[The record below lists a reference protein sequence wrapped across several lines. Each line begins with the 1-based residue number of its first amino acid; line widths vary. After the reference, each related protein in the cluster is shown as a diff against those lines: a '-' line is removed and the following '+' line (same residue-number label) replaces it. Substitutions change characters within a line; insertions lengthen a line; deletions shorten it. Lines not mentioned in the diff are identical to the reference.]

1 MPFHLLCCN
10 NELAKRWPKVRIAV
24 IGGGINGLAS
34 AWQLALAGHQV
45 ELFERQALMQ
55 ATSAASSKL
64 LHGGLRYLEQGELRL
79 VHEALQER
87 RWWIKKAPH
96 LTRRLPILYPIYQNG
111 RRPRWQLKI
120 GLWLYDVLSSRKGIG
135 RHRWLTAEQ
144 TLRCSPDLKASGLRG
159 AYLFFDGQMQDQQLG
174 LWVAAQAEK
183 QGVIIHQYCTVQAVS
198 ATASLRL
205 QGESEWR
212 QFDRVVNV
220 AGPWSN
226 QLLEQS
232 GLPVQQSLDL
242 VRGSHLLLP
251 ALGRYGHM
259 LEVPGE
265 KRIVFVLPYQ
275 GQTLLGTTEVRQ
287 SLSEP
292 IECSVAERSYLLD
305 LYNHYFQTS
314 RTQGDI
320 LREFA
325 GVRPLLGGSDQASTA
340 SREYSMHWQQHL
352 LTVTGGKWTTARA
365 LAKQV
370 VAKVATS

>member
-1 MPFHLLCCN
+1 M
-10 NELAKRWPKVRIAV
+10 RIAV

-34 AWQLALAGHQV
+34 AWQLALSGHHV

-96 LTRRLPILYPIYQNG
+96 LTRRLPILYPIYQEG

-120 GLWLYDVLSSRKGIG
+120 GLWLYDFLSARKGIG

-144 TLRCSPDLKASGLRG
+144 TLRCSPELKASGLCG

-183 QGVIIHQYCTVQAVS
+183 QGVMIHPYCTVQAVS
-198 ATASLRL
+198 ATAALLL

-212 QFDRVVNV
+212 QFDRLVNV

-232 GLPVQQSLDL
+232 GLPVTQSLDL

-251 ALGRYGHM
+251 PVGRYGHM

-287 SLSEP
+287 TLAEP
-292 IECSVAERSYLLD
+292 IECSAAERDYLLNI
-305 LYNHYFQTS
+305 YNHYFQTARS
-314 RTQGDI
+314 RQHI
-320 LREFA
+320 IREFA

-340 SREYSMHWQQHL
+340 SREYSMHWQQQL

-365 LAKQV
+365 LARQV
-370 VAKVATS
+370 VAQVATS

>member
-1 MPFHLLCCN
+1 M
-10 NELAKRWPKVRIAV
+10 RIAV

-45 ELFERQALMQ
+45 ELFERDALMQ

-64 LHGGLRYLEQGELRL
+64 LHGGLRYLEQGHLRL
-79 VHEALQER
+79 VRESLLER
-87 RWWIKKAPH
+87 RWWIKKAPR
-96 LTRRLPILYPIYQNG
+96 LTRRLPILYPIYQDG

-120 GLWLYDVLSSRKGIG
+120 GLWLYDFLSGRRGIG
-135 RHRWLTAEQ
+135 RHRWLSPEQ
-144 TLRCSPDLKASGLRG
+144 LLRCSPDLNPEGLTG
-159 AYLFFDGQMQDQQLG
+159 GYLFFDGQMQDQQLG
-174 LWVAAQAEK
+174 LWVASQAEK
-183 QGVIIHQYCTVQAVS
+183 HGVKIHQHCPVQAV
-198 ATASLRL
+198 TADAAIQLKGNSNWL
-205 QGESEWR
+205 

-232 GLPVQQSLDL
+232 GIEVTQPLDL

-251 ALGRYGHM
+251 QISKYGHM

-265 KRIVFVLPYQ
+265 TRIVFVLPYQ

-287 SLSEP
+287 SLAEP
-292 IECSVAERSYLLD
+292 IACSHEERSYLLD
-305 LYNHYFQTS
+305 LYNHYFVTAKNAA
-314 RTQGDI
+314 DI
-320 LREFA
+320 QREFA
-325 GVRPLLGGSDQASTA
+325 GVRPLLGGSQNASSA
-340 SREYSMHWQQHL
+340 SREYSMHWQQQL

-370 VAKVATS
+370 VLQVKLSVQGR